1 MAIKIDLQKAYDQVN
16 WDFLQAVLSK
26 LGFNGV
32 FIGWILACVSSVSF
46 EVLVNGGKSDQFKPS
61 RRLRQ
66 GDPLSAYLFIIG
78 QEVLSRILEKEFT
91 LKNID
96 GVKAS
101 ASAPPVTHVMY
112 ADDII
117 LFSKATRNNAEV
129 IVKCIQK
136 YCDWS
141 GQSLNKSK
149 SGVFFSKHSTHQN
162 RRAVKHILQMKKLKK
177 DVIYLGFPPF
187 LVKSP
192 NKGLQIYH

>member
-1 MAIKIDLQKAYDQVN
+1 MN

-61 RRLRQ
+61 RGLRQ

-78 QEVLSRILEKEFT
+78 QEVLSRLLEKEFT

-101 ASAPPVTHVMY
+101 ACAPPITHVMY

-117 LFSKATRNNAEV
+117 LFSKATRNNADA

-136 YCDWS
+136 YCEWS
-141 GQSLNKSK
+141 GQCLNNSK
-149 SGVFFSKHSTHQN
+149 SRVFFSNHSSHQN
-162 RRAVKHILQMKKLKK
+162 SRAIKHILQMK
-177 DVIYLGFPPF
+177 
-187 LVKSP
+187 
-192 NKGLQIYH
+192 N

>member
-1 MAIKIDLQKAYDQVN
+1 MAIKIDLQKAYDRVN
-16 WDFLQAVLSK
+16 WDFLQAVLGK

-32 FIGWILACVSSVSF
+32 FIGWILACVSSISF

-61 RRLRQ
+61 RGLRQ

-78 QEVLSRILEKEFT
+78 QEVFSRILDKEFT

-101 ASAPPVTHVMY
+101 ASAPPITHVMY

-117 LFSKATRNNAEV
+117 LFSKATRNNAEA

-141 GQSLNKSK
+141 GQSLNNAKSR
-149 SGVFFSKHSTHQN
+149 VFFSKQSSHQN
-162 RRAVKHILQMKKLKK
+162 RRAVKHILQMKKLEKK
-177 DVIYLGFPPF
+177 KKML
-187 LVKSP
+187 ST
-192 NKGLQIYH
+192 